1 MAARN
6 EPNLSS
12 FPFFFFTRDPVNRL
26 TKRYTQA
33 WFRRNDG
40 VPIRYRFRKESVVIN
55 KAWREGGRRVEEGR
69 EEGGWFDRRLS
80 WPTKEPGI
88 MYNSAKTWSSG
99 GVAGEQPWY
108 RRTAE

>member
-12 FPFFFFTRDPVNRL
+12 FPFFFTRDPVNRL

-55 KAWREGGRRVEEGR
+55 KAWREGGREKGRGEER
-69 EEGGWFDRRLS
+69 RGWL
-80 WPTKEPGI
+80 
-88 MYNSAKTWSSG
+88 
-99 GVAGEQPWY
+99 V
-108 RRTAE
+108 

>member
-1 MAARN
+1 M
-6 EPNLSS
+6 
-12 FPFFFFTRDPVNRL
+12 
-26 TKRYTQA
+26 
-33 WFRRNDG
+33 
-40 VPIRYRFRKESVVIN
+40 
-55 KAWREGGRRVEEGR
+55 EGGRRIEEGR

>member
-12 FPFFFFTRDPVNRL
+12 FPFFFTRDPVNRL

-40 VPIRYRFRKESVVIN
+40 VPIRYRFRNESVVIN

-88 MYNSAKTWSSG
+88 MYNSAKTWPSG

-108 RRTAE
+108 RRTGE